1 MTEIW
6 LILIWMLVT
15 LALGCF
21 SAFLGKRYGVEY
33 IIATMAALV
42 VIANVLANKMVTFW
56 DFTVPAAVL
65 VYATS
70 FLLTDVLS
78 EKWGK
83 AEARKAVWAGFYAN
97 IVLAVSVLIAV
108 NWQSPEFAKET
119 GAMFNTVLGMT
130 PRIVVASM
138 IAYLVSQH
146 HDVMAFH
153 FWKKKT
159 KGRYLWLRNNASTV
173 VSQLIDSVLFIT
185 IAFYG
190 VLPVVP
196 LIIGQWVVKVIIA
209 ALDTPFCYFACR
221 VVEKTEQK

>member
-83 AEARKAVWAGFYAN
+83 KEARKAVWAGFYAN

-108 NWQSPEFAKET
+108 NWQSPEFAKEA

-138 IAYLVSQH
+138 IAYLISQH

-209 ALDTPFCYFACR
+209 ALDTPFCYLACR
-221 VVEKTEQK
+221 IVERTKQK